1 MRVQRL
7 KSKYLRPKE
16 KIMLRVVIVE
26 DEIHSRET
34 LKSLLNEF
42 CEGVEIVAMAPDV
55 ETAVAL
61 IKQTT
66 PDLVFLD
73 VELQTATGFDVLD
86 RLDEVNFEIV
96 FTTAFE
102 QYAVKAIKLS
112 SIDYLLKPID
122 IEELQ
127 RAVEK
132 ARLKKD
138 ENVQKQKLE
147 ALMSNLGSSGKKK
160 ICLATS
166 DGIEFINIQDIV
178 YCEANG
184 SYTNFHLTN
193 GNTILVSKNL
203 KEYET
208 ILTDQNFMRVH
219 NSFLINLAEVKKF
232 VKSEGG
238 YILMKNNAQI
248 SISQKK
254 RDEFI
259 ERMTSIS

>member
-1 MRVQRL
+1 
-7 KSKYLRPKE
+7 
-16 KIMLRVVIVE
+16 MLRVLIVE
-26 DEIHSRET
+26 DEVHSREA
-34 LKSLLNEF
+34 LKSLLLEF
-42 CEGVEIVAMAPDV
+42 CEGVEIVGLAADV
-55 ETAVAL
+55 DSAVSS
-61 IKQTT
+61 IKEKT
-66 PDLVFLD
+66 PDLIFLD
-73 VELQTATGFDVLD
+73 VELQTGTGFDVLD
-86 RLDEVNFEIV
+86 QVGDVNFDIV

-132 ARLKKD
+132 AKEKQD
-138 ENVQKQKLE
+138 EDIQKRKLE

-166 DGIEFINIQDIV
+166 EGIEFINIQDIM

-193 GNTILVSKNL
+193 GTTILVSKNL

-208 ILTDQNFMRVH
+208 ILSDQNFMRVH
-219 NSFLINLAEVKKF
+219 NSFLINLGEVKKF

-259 ERMTSIS
+259 ERMTSISWYKFKLIAIGY

>member
-1 MRVQRL
+1 L
-7 KSKYLRPKE
+7 KSKYPKL
-16 KIMLRVVIVE
+16 KPSVMLRVVIVE
-26 DEIHSRET
+26 DEIHSREA
-34 LKSLLNEF
+34 LKSLLMEF
-42 CEGVEIVAMAPDV
+42 CEGIEIAGMAADV
-55 ETAVAL
+55 ETAVSL

-66 PDLVFLD
+66 PDLLFLD
-73 VELQTATGFDVLD
+73 VELQTGTGFDVLD
-86 RLDEVNFEIV
+86 QLHEVNFEIV

-112 SIDYLLKPID
+112 SLDYLLKPID

-132 ARLKKD
+132 ASVKKD
-138 ENVQKQKLE
+138 EVVQKQKLE
-147 ALMSNLGSSGKKK
+147 ALMSNLGSAGKKK

-193 GNTILVSKNL
+193 GTTILVSKNL

-208 ILTDQNFMRVH
+208 ILSDQNFMRVH
-219 NSFLINLAEVKKF
+219 NSFLINLTEVKKF

-254 RDEFI
+254 RDEFL
-259 ERMTSIS
+259 ERMSSIS

>member
-1 MRVQRL
+1 
-7 KSKYLRPKE
+7 
-16 KIMLRVVIVE
+16 MLRVFIVE
-26 DEIHSRET
+26 DEIHSQET
-34 LKSLLNEF
+34 LKSLLHEF
-42 CEGVEIVAMAPDV
+42 CDGVEIVGVASDV
-55 ETAVAL
+55 DTAVAL
-61 IKQTT
+61 IRETT
-66 PDLVFLD
+66 PDLLFLD
-73 VELQTATGFDVLD
+73 VELQTGTGFEVLD
-86 RLDEVNFEIV
+86 RLTEVNFEVV

-132 ARLKKD
+132 GKVKKD
-138 ENVQKQKLE
+138 EGGRKQKLE
-147 ALMSNLGSSGKKK
+147 TLMSNLGSTGKKK

-166 DGIEFINIQDIV
+166 DGLEFINIQDII
-178 YCEANG
+178 YCEASG
-184 SYTNFHLTN
+184 SYTNFYLTN
-193 GNTILVSKNL
+193 GTTILVSKNL

-259 ERMTSIS
+259 ERMTSIL